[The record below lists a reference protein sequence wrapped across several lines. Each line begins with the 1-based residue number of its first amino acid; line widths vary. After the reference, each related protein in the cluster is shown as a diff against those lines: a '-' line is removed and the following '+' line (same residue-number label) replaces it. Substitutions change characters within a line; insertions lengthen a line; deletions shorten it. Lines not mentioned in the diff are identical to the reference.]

1 MDQLD
6 RPRDYH
12 TKLDKDEYMIS
23 LICGI
28 KNMTQIK
35 TYLQKRNRLTDL
47 EQTWLLEGK
56 GVGGR
61 INQKFGISSYKLL
74 YIK

>member
-12 TKLDKDEYMIS
+12 TKLDKDEYHMIS

-28 KNMTQIK
+28 TNKN
-35 TYLQKRNRLTDL
+35 LLTKKKQTHRSRK
-47 EQTWLLEGK
+47 QTWLLEGK
-56 GVGGR
+56 GVGVR

>member
-12 TKLDKDEYMIS
+12 TKLAKDEYHMIS

-47 EQTWLLEGK
+47 ENKHG
-56 GVGGR
+56 
-61 INQKFGISSYKLL
+61 Y
-74 YIK
+74 

>member
-47 EQTWLLEGK
+47 ENKHGYQRGREL
-56 GVGGR
+56 GG
-61 INQKFGISSYKLL
+61 G
-74 YIK
+74 

>member
-12 TKLDKDEYMIS
+12 TKLDKDKYHMLS

-47 EQTWLLEGK
+47 ENTHGYQRGREL
-56 GVGGR
+56 GG
-61 INQKFGISSYKLL
+61 G
-74 YIK
+74 